1 MLSWTY
7 LKSRQERTLIASR
20 PFSVCLTK
28 GVAMDSGSDDLKEPL
43 LEPREVHKMA
53 IGLVLITLWTSALP
67 PEIPLAA
74 GAIYIGGCYV
84 AVYLN
89 KSGLFVRWVK
99 PLAFWGLSAVGGM
112 IIMSAQLT
120 QSLPPERL
128 NVYALMLL
136 SLALSL
142 FLCAML
148 ATLIGDDLIR
158 LIPGIE
164 RFVVSPRDWILR
176 FPIFVMGGLYSLIAW
191 ETLNGLD
198 RAIFQLGWTTLA
210 KLGMLAVLL
219 TAPGVALVLTAIFWQ
234 PACRGWNRLWRR
246 TPNPSVKDARV

>member
-1 MLSWTY
+1 MLRRSVPE
-7 LKSRQERTLIASR
+7 QVRTLCPVGQA
-20 PFSVCLTK
+20 
-28 GVAMDSGSDDLKEPL
+28 
-43 LEPREVHKMA
+43 
-53 IGLVLITLWTSALP
+53 
-67 PEIPLAA
+67 
-74 GAIYIGGCYV
+74 
-84 AVYLN
+84 
-89 KSGLFVRWVK
+89 
-99 PLAFWGLSAVGGM
+99 LAFWGLSAVGGM

-164 RFVVSPRDWILR
+164 RFVVSPRDRILR

-219 TAPGVALVLTAIFWQ
+219 TAPGVALVLTAIFGSLRVGVGIGSGGEPQ
-234 PACRGWNRLWRR
+234 IPLSRMRGYDSGSW
-246 TPNPSVKDARV
+246 TT